1 MAQLAIKGHPTRGRE
16 VIQLLVML
24 GGVNKHQIDAIRE
37 TYVYFV
43 DIDGIIRLLQIDQL
57 LPEQYIVY
65 SLEEFEEKFPYKVGD
80 KVEVRENGKVLS
92 ISNMIWEDELSTVYY
107 GDMEDIVYYTAD
119 ELKPYKEELTMKK
132 KSKLINIQ
140 PKLVGNEC
148 VHFPI
153 PTGMKLEVKD
163 GMCYLYRDCG
173 EHKESKCLQEL
184 KEYLDN
190 ATPEQLEEDW
200 KELEKFSAVGPVAD
214 EYVEQCKREGVNLQE
229 LERKLDEA
237 LEKETAESLNKWL
250 DEENMNTNNLCTR
263 CVYAVDNHC
272 GLRGFTN
279 DFNRPYCSA
288 RNTDKL
294 PNGFELQ
301 PDGYFS
307 WVDSKPQYP
316 KDYVECC
323 KVLGISR
330 DDVDIDL
337 PHPYQQKMFNL
348 FKLHIC
354 RDAYWKISGEEL
366 GLDKPWEPDWTNTNS
381 NKYCIYYVGNEI
393 KKQPMLEVRHFLAF
407 PTAEMRDA
415 FYDNFKELIE
425 QCKELL

>member
-1 MAQLAIKGHPTRGRE
+1 MAQLALKGHPTRGKE
-16 VIQLLVML
+16 VIEILEIL
-24 GGVNKHQIDAIRE
+24 GGKNSNNLKAISKSYFYYIKDAIIDNMSYLE
-37 TYVYFV
+37 MAFTEGFKTYT
-43 DIDGIIRLLQIDQL
+43 
-57 LPEQYIVY
+57 
-65 SLEEFEEKFPYKVGD
+65 LEEFEEKFPYKVDDVVVNHKYGKGDITQMLWIDNEIVYEIHFEDYMAYCKANELCKYDAFKGLLLQELTEYLSHATREELDKTMNEIEIALAPFKVGD
-80 KVEVRENGKVLS
+80 KVIVKGYEKMG
-92 ISNMIWEDELSTVYY
+92 EDEVICVFKTYDDDIKYKTKNHLDTHYF
-107 GDMEDIVYYTAD
+107 MEDSLTRV
-119 ELKPYKEELTMKK
+119 EKSNKEK
-132 KSKLINIQ
+132 
-140 PKLVGNEC
+140 
-148 VHFPI
+148 
-153 PTGMKLEVKD
+153 
-163 GMCYLYRDCG
+163 
-173 EHKESKCLQEL
+173 
-184 KEYLDN
+184 
-190 ATPEQLEEDW
+190 
-200 KELEKFSAVGPVAD
+200 
-214 EYVEQCKREGVNLQE
+214 GVNLQK
-229 LERKLDEA
+229 LERQLDEA
-237 LEKETAESLNKWL
+237 LAKETPESLNKWM

-330 DDVDIDL
+330 DDVEIDL
-337 PHPYQQKMFNL
+337 PHPYQQKIFNL

-354 RDAYWKISGEEL
+354 RDAYWKVYGEQMGL
-366 GLDKPWEPDWTNTNS
+366 GKPWEPDWTNTNS
-381 NKYCIYYVGNEI
+381 NKYCIYYVGDEI

-407 PTAEMRDA
+407 PTKEMRDT
-415 FYDNFKELIE
+415 FYENFKDLIE